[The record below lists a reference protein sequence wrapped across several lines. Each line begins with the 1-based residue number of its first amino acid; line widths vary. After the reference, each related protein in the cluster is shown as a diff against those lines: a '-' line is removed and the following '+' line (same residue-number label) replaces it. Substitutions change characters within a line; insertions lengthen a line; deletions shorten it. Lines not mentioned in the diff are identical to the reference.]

1 MLERGADELGHL
13 RHGGHAW
20 GVDIVDARADLG
32 VEGLV
37 NILQQFH
44 AGAGRLDGG
53 DIGIEAGNGIDDLAE
68 LGVTQVGVDLGG
80 RLGLECNEAEG
91 AHGPVQVGLAVFLT
105 QRQQFTQGG
114 FIDLNDVDAGLFQ
127 VPDLIRQRDAELVR
141 RDGLV
146 DVIAHEG
153 PGQDSHRTGE
163 HALDVVLGERLGVLG
178 PLGGHRSRAG
188 DVTDNDWRTGAAGAI
203 RLDPAVFGGY
213 ETIEQLGKVLDHIIA
228 LRLAVYKYI
237 EAEALLQLDDGLD
250 LVLEG
255 GVVVGV
261 GKLAL
266 AVRRTR
272 LADFLGLWE

>member
-1 MLERGADELGHL
+1 M
-13 RHGGHAW
+13 
-20 GVDIVDARADLG
+20 DIVDARADLG

-37 NILQQFH
+37 NILQQLH

-68 LGVTQVGVDLGG
+68 LGVTQVRVDLGG

-91 AHGPVQVGLAVFLT
+91 AHGPIQVGLAVFLT
-105 QRQQFTQGG
+105 QRQQLAQGG
-114 FIDLNDVDAGLFQ
+114 LIDLNDVDAGLFQ
-127 VPDLIRQRDAELVR
+127 VTDLIRQRDAELVR
-141 RDGLV
+141 GDGLV
-146 DVIAHEG
+146 HVIANEG
-153 PGQDSHRTGE
+153 PSQDRHRAGE
-163 HALDVVLGERLGVLG
+163 HTLDVVLRERLCVLG

-188 DVTDNDWRTGAAGAI
+188 DVTYDYWRAGAAGAI

-213 ETIEQLGKVLDHIIA
+213 EAIEQLSKVLDHVIA
-228 LRLAVYKYI
+228 LRLAVHEYI
-237 EAEALLQLDDGLD
+237 EAEALLQLNDGLD
-250 LVLEG
+250 LILEG